1 MRHYLLEKA
10 RVASQPVGEFNFHIF
25 HMLLD
30 GLDDGASAAL
40 SLVRNPAAY
49 AYLNGGTPGLYVD
62 GQLTPK
68 SGSVTRRPFL
78 ATHGS
83 PSFSAHAQQMLEA
96 GFSTEDLDGLYAR
109 IPLNRVY
116 VFSFLTHLDDDFRYA
131 TLAVV
136 LHLGNLSFVEDSAGT
151 EHYFDLRVEGPLELV
166 SNLIGCTTPDLGNAL
181 VTNIMVMR
189 GETIVS

>member
-1 MRHYLLEKA
+1 M
-10 RVASQPVGEFNFHIF
+10 
-25 HMLLD
+25 
-30 GLDDGASAAL
+30 
-40 SLVRNPAAY
+40 
-49 AYLNGGTPGLYVD
+49 
-62 GQLTPK
+62 
-68 SGSVTRRPFL
+68 
-78 ATHGS
+78 
-83 PSFSAHAQQMLEA
+83 
-96 GFSTEDLDGLYAR
+96 
-109 IPLNRVY
+109 
-116 VFSFLTHLDDDFRYA
+116 FSFLTHLDDDIRYA